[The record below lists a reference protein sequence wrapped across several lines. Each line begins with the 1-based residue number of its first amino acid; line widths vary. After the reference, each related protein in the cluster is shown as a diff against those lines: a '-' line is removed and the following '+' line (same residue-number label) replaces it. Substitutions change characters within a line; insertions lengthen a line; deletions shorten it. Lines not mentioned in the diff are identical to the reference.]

1 MSTYVNK
8 LGNNSMKRFNYVVV
22 KELPIIE
29 GDTVTIEFENDY
41 LISNCIYST
50 DIEYGLG
57 LHPKIIEGSKVTFT
71 FFINKNDDD
80 YESELETAKF
90 YMKQVKKGDKFYF
103 RGMLRFGGEYSSG
116 RQYKYAEL

>member
-1 MSTYVNK
+1 MSYVNM
-8 LGNNSMKRFNYVVV
+8 LGNNSMKSFDHVIV

-29 GDTVTIEFENDY
+29 GDTVIIEFENDY
-41 LISNCIYST
+41 LISNCMYST

-71 FFINKNDDD
+71 FFINKNDDE
-80 YESELETAKF
+80 YESELESAHF

-103 RGMLRFGGEYSSG
+103 IGMLRFGGEYSSG
-116 RQYKYAEL
+116 KPYKYAEL

>member
-1 MSTYVNK
+1 MSYVNM
-8 LGNNSMKRFNYVVV
+8 LGNNNMKSFDHVVV

-29 GDTVTIEFENDY
+29 GDTVIIEFENDY
-41 LISNCIYST
+41 LISNCMYST
-50 DIEYGLG
+50 DMGYAIV

-71 FFINKNDDD
+71 LFIDKSYDK
-80 YESELETAKF
+80 YESELENLKF